1 MAYTYGLCGLKLV
14 PSAAVIIDQCYNGGF
29 MTGRVTGIFISKVL
43 KPRTMIFIS
52 LVACIGSSIILVI
65 FGAPSTDENSKY
77 YGVYIGTCLLGY
89 FVSWQFGSCYSW
101 IARKGDITGL
111 LAPLFLIGCGTGG
124 SIFPP
129 VTGAVFRSETW
140 GPVGILYLTL
150 IFCIIQSLLYSV
162 MYLLS
167 KRKDRRIYDFELE
180 HRTLAENNTV
190 IHGRQIKSSNS
201 YQ

>member
-1 MAYTYGLCGLKLV
+1 
-14 PSAAVIIDQCYNGGF
+14 
-29 MTGRVTGIFISKVL
+29 
-43 KPRTMIFIS
+43 MIFIS

-77 YGVYIGTCLLGY
+77 YGVYIGTCMYTHISEFVFENVCIAIHLSKICFIRIFFVLGLLGY

-129 VTGAVFRSETW
+129 VTGAVFRYIHYFTIFNLSQFC
-140 GPVGILYLTL
+140 GIRFFIYINFTL
-150 IFCIIQSLLYSV
+150 HLDLKHGDQLEFCI
-162 MYLLS
+162 
-167 KRKDRRIYDFELE
+167 
-180 HRTLAENNTV
+180 
-190 IHGRQIKSSNS
+190 
-201 YQ
+201 